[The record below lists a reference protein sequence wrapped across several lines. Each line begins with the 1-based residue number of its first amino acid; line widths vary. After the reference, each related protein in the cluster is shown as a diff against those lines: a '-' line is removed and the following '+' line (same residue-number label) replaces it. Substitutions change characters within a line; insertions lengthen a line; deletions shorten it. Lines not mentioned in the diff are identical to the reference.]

1 MVTDEQLK
9 ANSIYQYGYVE
20 KYHIVDPGNQDP
32 VEFGR
37 LYDELG
43 WEFVWE
49 AHRRRDMIRFGL
61 FTKKVGCHISLKEIT
76 VVFSYTRGC
85 FNFKSKINS
94 KSELFAKVIDFC
106 SQLENI

>member
-43 WEFVWE
+43 GNL
-49 AHRRRDMIRFGL
+49 FGRL
-61 FTKKVGCHISLKEIT
+61 TEEGT
-76 VVFSYTRGC
+76 
-85 FNFKSKINS
+85 
-94 KSELFAKVIDFC
+94 
-106 SQLENI
+106 

>member
-76 VVFSYTRGC
+76 VVFSLYQR
-85 FNFKSKINS
+85 
-94 KSELFAKVIDFC
+94 LF
-106 SQLENI
+106 